1 MVPLRHAGSTFR
13 LDARQRDRV
22 ADARRMAM
30 GGVGDDAYHDARRG
44 RDITVDIHC
53 VLELTDFK

>member
-22 ADARRMAM
+22 ADARRM
-30 GGVGDDAYHDARRG
+30 GRIGDDAYHDARRG
-44 RDITVDIHC
+44 RDITVEIRC
-53 VLELTDFK
+53 VIELTDFK

>member
-1 MVPLRHAGSTFR
+1 MVPLRHAGSTG
-13 LDARQRDRV
+13 V

-30 GGVGDDAYHDARRG
+30 GGVGDDAYHDAKRG

>member
-1 MVPLRHAGSTFR
+1 MQAQRSDWMRDTDSETGWRTHAAWPWR
-13 LDARQRDRV
+13 
-22 ADARRMAM
+22 M
-30 GGVGDDAYHDARRG
+30 GGVGDDAYHDAKRG